1 MTKDLDFCHQCS
13 VGDKGKLILCKE
25 CKKLM
30 YCKQCKRKWYPHLFY
45 EKGVIEKCPFCLKI
59 CNCRECLKLKDLI
72 EVSKWKPDSERC
84 HHLKYLIASMLPFV
98 NEIIEAQKHE
108 IEEEAKIQ
116 GIQSFEVK
124 ATLTE
129 APVNQRMYCDLCQ
142 TSIFDLHRSCSFEN
156 CEYELCLNC
165 CQEIRKEKEY
175 FHGSHASESRSTS
188 APKDKDN
195 PSQSIKWHADHNG
208 MIFLEPDCGEHVIT
222 ELTQILPLTFMLD
235 LKHKADTIM
244 RPYQKIPRLLNC
256 SCLGLET
263 DKKRKT
269 ASRKETSDNYLFS
282 PESCDVLKE
291 EGLLHFQEH
300 WAKGEPVIVRNT
312 LKNTPGLS
320 WEPEVMLRAIREYMQ
335 SSEVET
341 IDCLSNFP
349 EKIDIDSF
357 FDGYKK
363 GKRDRSSW
371 PKMLKLK
378 DWPPNDSFENA
389 LPRHYT
395 EFISALP
402 FQEYSNPVTGILN
415 IATKLPDKLLKPD
428 MGPKSYIAYGFP
440 DELGRGDSVT
450 KLHLDMADAVNILT
464 HTVSEEKKGS
474 NGRKRKKRKKNQEE
488 EEEPNVE
495 SEQNHQEMGG
505 ALWDIFRNEDVS
517 KLEQYIKKHCSEF
530 RDASGQPVMEVY
542 NPIHDQSFYLTVE
555 HKKKLKNEFGIKP
568 WTFVQ
573 NLGEA
578 VFIPAG
584 CPHQVRNLKSCTKIA
599 VDFVSPENI
608 RKCLSLTKE
617 FRRLPVGHS
626 SRVDKVEIKKM
637 LIYALSEV
645 LNELET
651 IRGETITGE
660 QTQKSL
666 TKTNMELG
674 FPSRLYSLGCEPECE
689 KSLNYHS
696 KIALLGEV
704 EKAVGEVVWSRICNS
719 PLGVIARFAKN
730 DFNWS
735 SKIVKMLL
743 GKQLV
748 CNKKYEIWCLFGSTT
763 ARFSLSEFENITGLN
778 CAPLPDKNDKE
789 IDVGEGVHK
798 NLWKEMRVRV

>member
-30 YCKQCKRKWYPHLFY
+30 YCKQCKRKW
-45 EKGVIEKCPFCLKI
+45 
-59 CNCRECLKLKDLI
+59 ECLKLKDLI

-129 APVNQRMYCDLCQ
+129 APVNQRISSSLAVISAKLQFLTCTDPAPLK
-142 TSIFDLHRSCSFEN
+142 IA
-156 CEYELCLNC
+156 
-165 CQEIRKEKEY
+165 K
-175 FHGSHASESRSTS
+175 SRSTS

-222 ELTQILPLTFMLD
+222 ELTRILPLTFMLD

-555 HKKKLKNEFGIKP
+555 HKKKLKNEFGIEP

-608 RKCLSLTKE
+608 RKCLSLTEE
-617 FRRLPVGHS
+617 FRRLP
-626 SRVDKVEIKKM
+626 IKKM